1 MGLAPDRRLAMSSPG
16 RLALL
21 ASLPFL
27 FLGVSAIEDRP
38 PAAVT
43 GAMARMAA
51 AQAPAAHMADHFS
64 RVDSIQEAVIRGHV
78 EDVREA
84 ARWLAEHQTAEG
96 LPSSAAPFVEEMR
109 AHARRVAEA
118 DSLEMIAGA
127 AAMLAATCGKCHR
140 AVGAKLQMP
149 VPEPPVAGQGTRPH
163 MLEHQWAADLM
174 YQGLIEPSDEAWIKG
189 ARAFREAPLTKKD
202 LPADAALA
210 KEMRTLEERI
220 HQVAD
225 DAPRVGEATSR
236 AALYGRILAS
246 CGRCHDLHGR
256 VLGPKVGG
264 GQ

>member
-1 MGLAPDRRLAMSSPG
+1 MSSPG

-21 ASLPFL
+21 AFLPL
-27 FLGVSAIEDRP
+27 LLASASAFDGRRSAEGTRVAM
-38 PAAVT
+38 PAAA
-43 GAMARMAA
+43 G
-51 AQAPAAHMADHFS
+51 QAPAHMADHFS
-64 RVDSIQEAVIRGHV
+64 RVETIQQAVVRGHM
-78 EDVREA
+78 EDAREA

-96 LPSSAAPFVEEMR
+96 LPPAGAPFVEEMR

-118 DSLEMIAGA
+118 DSLEMAAGA
-127 AAMLAATCGKCHR
+127 TAMLAATCGKCHR
-140 AVGAKLQMP
+140 AVGAKLQLP
-149 VPEPPVAGQGTRPH
+149 APEPPARGEGTRAH
-163 MLEHQWAADLM
+163 MFEHQWAADLM
-174 YQGLIEPSDEAWIKG
+174 YQGLVEPSDEAWDKG

-210 KEMRTLEERI
+210 KEMKTLEERI

-225 DAPRVGEATSR
+225 GAPRVNEMTSR

-264 GQ
+264 Q